1 MVSVAVM
8 VKNLTSGGAEKQ
20 AVLLAKALSARYSTH
35 FIVWNGGKVHDR
47 YLDMLADSP
56 VEVHCVKGGYFARLF
71 AVKKLVSKIRPQVI
85 FSSLTAANF
94 FASILGVMYKIPV
107 VTSLRCTWFPKH
119 KLVAER
125 FTTNRLATLTVA
137 NSNTG
142 KEVFIAAG
150 FNSEKMEFIPNC
162 FEKID
167 PPVERTQ
174 GEAVRVISVGR
185 FVPEKDYGTA
195 IKAMAKAVVV
205 NKSISY
211 DIVGYGELEAEVRQA
226 VKDAGIEDYVRI
238 LINPNNIPELL
249 RQADIY
255 LSTSVSEGTSNAILE
270 AMNADLPVVATRVG
284 DNDRMVEPKVNGYL
298 HAVGDVDGLAESVVK
313 LAADATSRAKMGA
326 ESKRIL
332 AETYSADK
340 FAANYIGL
348 VERLTK

>member
-1 MVSVAVM
+1 M

-56 VEVHCVKGGYFARLF
+56 VEVHCVKGNYLSRLF
-71 AVKKLVSKIRPQVI
+71 AVTKLMRSLRPQVI

-94 FASILGVMYKIPV
+94 FASIMGVMYRIPV

-119 KLVAER
+119 KLIAER
-125 FTTNRLATLTVA
+125 FATNRLATLTVA

-195 IKAMAKAVVV
+195 IKAMAKAVAV
-205 NKSISY
+205 NKSIRY

-238 LINPNNIPELL
+238 LINPNNIPDLL
-249 RQADIY
+249 READIY

-270 AMNADLPVVATRVG
+270 AMNADLPIVATRVG
-284 DNDRMVEPKVNGYL
+284 DNDRMVEPEVNGYL
-298 HAVGDVDGLAESVVK
+298 HAVADVDGLAQSVLT
-313 LAADATSRAKMGA
+313 LAGDAQLRAKMGA

-340 FAANYIGL
+340 FAANYFAV
-348 VERLTK
+348 VERLEKQSN

>member
-1 MVSVAVM
+1 MIKITII
-8 VKNLTSGGAEKQ
+8 VKNLASGGAEKQ
-20 AVLLAKALSARYSTH
+20 AVLLANALATRYSTH
-35 FIVWNGGKVHDR
+35 LIVWNGVKVHDR
-47 YLDMLADSP
+47 YLEMLADSP
-56 VEVHCVKGGYFARLF
+56 VEVHCVTGSYFARLF

-150 FNSEKMEFIPNC
+150 FKPEKMEFIPNC

-167 PPVERTQ
+167 PPVERR
-174 GEAVRVISVGR
+174 ESDVVRVISVGR
-185 FVPEKDYGTA
+185 FVPEKDYNTA
-195 IKAMAKAVVV
+195 IKAIAKAVAA
-205 NKSISY
+205 NKSIRY
-211 DIVGYGELEAEVRQA
+211 DIVGYGALEAEVRQA

-255 LSTSVSEGTSNAILE
+255 LSTSISEGTSNAILE
-270 AMNADLPVVATRVG
+270 AMNANLPIVATNVG
-284 DNDRMVEPKVNGYL
+284 DNKCMVQQGDNGFL
-298 HAVGDVDGLAESVVK
+298 HSSGDVESIAKSICTLASDYPMRCRMGVVSK
-313 LAADATSRAKMGA
+313 LVLSQN
-326 ESKRIL
+326 
-332 AETYSADK
+332 YSADM
-340 FAANYIGL
+340 FETHYINL
-348 VERLTK
+348 IEKLI